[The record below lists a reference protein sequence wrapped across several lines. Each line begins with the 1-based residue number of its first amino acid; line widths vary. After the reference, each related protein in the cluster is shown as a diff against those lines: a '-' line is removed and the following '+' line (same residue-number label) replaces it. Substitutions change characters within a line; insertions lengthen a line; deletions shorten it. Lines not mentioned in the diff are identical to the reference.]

1 MLLRLHTLTV
11 VLGRWFH
18 LRGLQEPLSLPHKK
32 WPGPAYFPCAHMYVR
47 TYNWASEALDY
58 VWPATGEIE
67 TNFMR
72 RGCFFIT
79 LASQEFYG
87 GASPWSRCVSYATV
101 SHRTS
106 SLSRPLRGR
115 QPLEPPWFLRHC
127 LIYTWLYIHS
137 VGNTFMHHVLGVK

>member
-1 MLLRLHTLTV
+1 MHIVDAVMASSTSMNLPRPRSA
-11 VLGRWFH
+11 VLYSGVGRWFH
-18 LRGLQEPLSLPHKK
+18 LRGLQEPLSLPRKK

-106 SLSRPLRGR
+106 SLPRLLRGR
-115 QPLEPPWFLRHC
+115 
-127 LIYTWLYIHS
+127 
-137 VGNTFMHHVLGVK
+137 